1 MLELPSAANRLDR
14 NRLPNR
20 TMVQGGDW
28 HDHRPVG
35 RLVLLLPDRP
45 APYSDSGEPPW
56 LRHSTFNVWGSAF
69 GVRRSAGVVG
79 DNMARGVS
87 FSIFSTEPNRT
98 NINARP
104 VTLYAR
110 QSVTDVLTAT
120 PNAKHQTPNTK
131 LEP

>member
-1 MLELPSAANRLDR
+1 MLELPSAANRRHR

-28 HDHRPVG
+28 HDHWPVG

-56 LRHSTFNVWGSAF
+56 LRRSTFNVQRSTF
-69 GVRRSAGVVG
+69 GVRRSAVTI
-79 DNMARGVS
+79 MARGVS
-87 FSIFSTEPNRT
+87 FRFSAPNRT
-98 NINARP
+98 AQILMHDP

-110 QSVTDVLTAT
+110 QSVTDVLTT
-120 PNAKHQTPNTK
+120 MPNAK
-131 LEP
+131 LER